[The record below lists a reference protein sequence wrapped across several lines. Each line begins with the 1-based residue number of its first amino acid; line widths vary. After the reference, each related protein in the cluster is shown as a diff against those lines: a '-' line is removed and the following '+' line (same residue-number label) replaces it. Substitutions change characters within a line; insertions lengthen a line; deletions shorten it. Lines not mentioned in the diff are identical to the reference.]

1 MTKNVESIM
10 QEILTP
16 TVRPKR
22 SRWRWNIPLGL
33 SRKSKDDWAE
43 RLMTMLTLVTVLLV
57 PLIAVALYLRARP
70 ILVAKPL
77 AELLFST
84 TWHPL
89 KGAFGFYPFIMGTL
103 WVTTVAMII
112 AVPPSLLT
120 AIYLAEY
127 ASPWMRSIAKPLID
141 LLAGIPSV
149 VYGIWGILT
158 VVPFVEHYIS
168 PSLSGWLGFIP
179 LFRSENPTGYGV
191 LAGGLVLAVMVFPI
205 IIAVAEEVVRAVPQ
219 GLREAS
225 LALGATRWQ
234 TVKRVVLRHS
244 LPGVFA
250 AVVLG
255 FSRAFGETMAVLM
268 VVGNVA
274 QTPHSIFDAAYPL
287 PALIA
292 NNYGEMMSI
301 PLYDSALLGAALIL
315 LLVIL
320 VFSIISRLILIRL
333 VWSE

>member
-1 MTKNVESIM
+1 MENALGSVQPKHWK
-10 QEILTP
+10 
-16 TVRPKR
+16 RPW
-22 SRWRWNIPLGL
+22 SL
-33 SRKSKDDWAE
+33 SLRPGRPGQDWLAG
-43 RLMTMLTLVTVLLV
+43 RVAALLTLATVLLV
-57 PLIAVALYLRARP
+57 PLIALALLLRSLPILEARP
-70 ILVAKPL
+70 LG
-77 AELLFST
+77 ELLFSS

-89 KGAFGFYPFIMGTL
+89 KGAFGYFPFITGTL
-103 WVTTVAMII
+103 WVTGVAMGV

-127 ASPWMRSIAKPLID
+127 ASARTRALIKPFID

-149 VYGIWGILT
+149 VYGVWGVLMI
-158 VVPFVEHYIS
+158 VPLIQKTA
-168 PSLSGWLGFIP
+168 PSIGAWLGFIP
-179 LFRSENPTGYGV
+179 LFRADNPTGYSV

-205 IIAVAEEVVRAVPQ
+205 IIAVAEEVIRAVPQ

-234 TVKRVVLRHS
+234 TVTRVVLPRAR
-244 LPGVFA
+244 PGVIA

-274 QTPHSIFDAAYPL
+274 RVPGSIFDAAYPL

-292 NNYGEMMSI
+292 NNYGEMMSV
-301 PLYDSALLGAALIL
+301 PLYDAALLGAALIL
-315 LLVIL
+315 LLMVL
-320 VFSIISRLILIRL
+320 AFNMISRLVLMR
-333 VWSE
+333 VTRAE